1 MLALGIDRDL
11 RKQPSGRC
19 RFPRVRGD
27 RPAGELRQR
36 AGVDGAAADSH
47 PTAEPERW
55 AASRSATVRLRDR
68 SRIVLAA
75 AAGLTNK
82 EIAAELG
89 LDVLSNEK

>member
-1 MLALGIDRDL
+1 MRVAAKIDV
-11 RKQPSGRC
+11 SGA
-19 RFPRVRGD
+19 D
-27 RPAGELRQR
+27 RAKL
-36 AGVDGAAADSH
+36 
-47 PTAEPERW
+47 ERW

-89 LDVLSNEK
+89 LEANMVGRWRKRYAE